1 MSVDIRPTPPAQDS
15 ARQNVTLQI
24 VSVVMFTFIGYLTIG
39 IPLAVLPGYVHDDLG
54 YGSVLAGLVISLQ
67 YLATLLARPYAG
79 RVIDGLGP
87 KRAVL
92 YGMAGSAASGLFML
106 LSVAIQGWPAL
117 SLASLLV
124 GRLVLGAAESLVGS
138 AAIGWAI
145 GRVGAPHTAR

>member
-79 RVIDGLGP
+79 RVIDGSG
-87 KRAVL
+87 R
-92 YGMAGSAASGLFML
+92 SARCSTA
-106 LSVAIQGWPAL
+106 WPAAPRAGC
-117 SLASLLV
+117 SCCSRWRSRA
-124 GRLVLGAAESLVGS
+124 GR
-138 AAIGWAI
+138 
-145 GRVGAPHTAR
+145 R

>member
-106 LSVAIQGWPAL
+106 LSVAIRA
-117 SLASLLV
+117 
-124 GRLVLGAAESLVGS
+124 GR
-138 AAIGWAI
+138 
-145 GRVGAPHTAR
+145 R

>member
-67 YLATLLARPYAG
+67 YLATLLPGPTPGASSTASGRSARCSTAWPAAPRAGCSCCSRWRSRAG
-79 RVIDGLGP
+79 R
-87 KRAVL
+87 R
-92 YGMAGSAASGLFML
+92 
-106 LSVAIQGWPAL
+106 
-117 SLASLLV
+117 
-124 GRLVLGAAESLVGS
+124 
-138 AAIGWAI
+138 
-145 GRVGAPHTAR
+145 